1 MSDVMAEIIPPG
13 GLPDSELLND
23 IRRLAGDCRA
33 WADGDVDSHP
43 GVSRARRA
51 ADRLDAWLAGVGL
64 SPIPGSDV
72 DDARMLADRCGRLYR
87 RLVDARALPAARAV
101 NMAWADLTEVA

>member
-1 MSDVMAEIIPPG
+1 MPVFMTDIMLPG

-43 GVSRARRA
+43 GAARARRA
-51 ADRLDAWLAGVGL
+51 ADRLDSWLAGVGL
-64 SPIPGSDV
+64 PPISGSDV

-87 RLVDARALPAARAV
+87 RLVDAHALPAARAV

>member
-1 MSDVMAEIIPPG
+1 MPDVMTDIMLPG

-33 WADGDVDSHP
+33 WADGDADSHP

-64 SPIPGSDV
+64 SAKTGSDGSDV
-72 DDARMLADRCGRLYR
+72 DMLADRCGRLYR